1 MATKCLACGFFA
13 IFAPTHLEKD
23 ILNQKYTTLLDV
35 NDFRYSLYRS
45 RFTLSR
51 EEAVQLR
58 YLLFNI
64 YTRDIVSV
72 SVNGRP
78 AKRLF
83 PDRADAQS
91 WTSATSS
98 CPNAG

>member
-1 MATKCLACGFFA
+1 MVCVFFA
-13 IFAPTHLEKD
+13 IFAPTPLTKD
-23 ILNQKYTTLLDV
+23 ILTQKHTTLLDV

-51 EEAVQLR
+51 EEAAQLR

>member
-1 MATKCLACGFFA
+1 MWFFCYLCTNS
-13 IFAPTHLEKD
+13 FRKD
-23 ILNQKYTTLLDV
+23 IVNQKHTTLLDV

-51 EEAVQLR
+51 EEAAQLR
-58 YLLFNI
+58 YLFL

>member
-1 MATKCLACGFFA
+1 MPGMWFFCYLCTNSFKN
-13 IFAPTHLEKD
+13 ITM
-23 ILNQKYTTLLDV
+23 NQKHTTLLDV

-58 YLLFNI
+58 YLLFNM

>member
-1 MATKCLACGFFA
+1 MATKCLVCGFFA

-51 EEAVQLR
+51 EEAAQLR
-58 YLLFNI
+58 DLLFNI
-64 YTRDIVSV
+64 TRDIVSV

>member
-1 MATKCLACGFFA
+1 M
-13 IFAPTHLEKD
+13 
-23 ILNQKYTTLLDV
+23 NQKHTTLLDV

-51 EEAVQLR
+51 EEAAQLR
-58 YLLFNI
+58 YLLYI

-72 SVNGRP
+72 SVNGIP

>member
-1 MATKCLACGFFA
+1 MATKCLVCGFFA
-13 IFAPTHLEKD
+13 IFALTHLEKD
-23 ILNQKYTTLLDV
+23 ILHQKHTTLLDV

-51 EEAVQLR
+51 EEAAQLR
-58 YLLFNI
+58 YLFL